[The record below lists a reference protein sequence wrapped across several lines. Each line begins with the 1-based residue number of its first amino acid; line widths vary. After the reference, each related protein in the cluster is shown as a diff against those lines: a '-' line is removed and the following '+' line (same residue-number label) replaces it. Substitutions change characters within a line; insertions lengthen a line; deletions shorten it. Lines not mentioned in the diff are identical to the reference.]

1 MALLDAVELA
11 GQLASCTSLRT
22 AINNFDAESAPRS
35 QKAIDRGGWTIMLL
49 HVEGL
54 AFWFFRAFLAV
65 LNFVVRLK
73 K

>member
-11 GQLASCTSLRT
+11 KQLSGCASIRT
-22 AINNFDAESAPRS
+22 AIDNFDAESAPRS

-49 HVEGL
+49 HVEGI

-65 LNFVVRLK
+65 LNLVAKFRR
-73 K
+73 